1 MHGNLRINFTLRSLR
16 ISKLSYYLPFQ
27 NLQPITAH
35 CISSHLLSKM
45 VCRIHQRG
53 PICFVLSNENIKK
66 NHDILC
72 CFRFLPLSHSY
83 LLSTRSLMYKWKEE
97 IPKEKFLSI
106 SYPRNCTWLFHW
118 LMQICMSFFVS
129 WSKKRNQKLILETN
143 LLKRTTGRLHE
154 SSK

>member
-66 NHDILC
+66 IMIYYAVSSFCLSLTLTSYPQDRWCINEKKK
-72 CFRFLPLSHSY
+72 FL
-83 LLSTRSLMYKWKEE
+83 RK
-97 IPKEKFLSI
+97 KFLSI

-129 WSKKRNQKLILETN
+129 WSKERNQKLILETN
-143 LLKRTTGRLHE
+143 LLKRTTESLHE

>member
-97 IPKEKFLSI
+97 IPKEKILI
-106 SYPRNCTWLFHW
+106 NILPE
-118 LMQICMSFFVS
+118 
-129 WSKKRNQKLILETN
+129 KLHLTFPLIDAN
-143 LLKRTTGRLHE
+143 LHE
-154 SSK
+154 FLCFLE